1 MKALASTIGLKGRG
15 DILEEWREIEGFE
28 GLYLIS
34 NLGRIY
40 SINSD
45 IIRKTKINNS
55 GYEMVSLFDKGKEKT
70 ILVHRLVAKAF
81 CDGFYEGLVVNHRDS
96 DRLNNVSTNLEWVT
110 QRENIHD
117 CMRRG
122 KLSVKEA
129 HAVAHEKRKRETI
142 QLTLCG
148 EEIRRYP
155 SATEAAKVLGVSAT
169 SVSRCA
175 AGNRKTAFGFKW
187 KYAN

>member
-1 MKALASTIGLKGRG
+1 M
-15 DILEEWREIEGFE
+15 EEWREIEGFE

-96 DRLNNVSTNLEWVT
+96 DRLNNVSTNL
-110 QRENIHD
+110 
-117 CMRRG
+117 
-122 KLSVKEA
+122 
-129 HAVAHEKRKRETI
+129 
-142 QLTLCG
+142 
-148 EEIRRYP
+148 
-155 SATEAAKVLGVSAT
+155 
-169 SVSRCA
+169 
-175 AGNRKTAFGFKW
+175 
-187 KYAN
+187 